1 MCMFKSPS
9 GSSAETEPPA
19 PPREPDPL
27 RQAKSLQEVN
37 RRRRAAAY
45 NTGKTTLT
53 GPLGVSDYASHSKP
67 GVTLLG
73 RA

>member
-9 GSSAETEPPA
+9 VSSAETETPA

-27 RQAKSLQEVN
+27 RQAKSLQNVN

-45 NTGKTTLT
+45 NTNKTTLT
-53 GPLGVSDYASHSKP
+53 GPLGVSNYAGSSTP